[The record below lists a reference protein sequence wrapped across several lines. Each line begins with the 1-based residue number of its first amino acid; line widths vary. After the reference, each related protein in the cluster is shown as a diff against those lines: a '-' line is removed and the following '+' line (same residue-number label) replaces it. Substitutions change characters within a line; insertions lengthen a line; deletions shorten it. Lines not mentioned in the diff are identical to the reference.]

1 MALFVI
7 GGRNL
12 NVVQLYQ
19 NCSTPKL
26 TVQQQDTA
34 KIMKRM
40 PSSVLKVKLARLWQ
54 NAVFLLTNSYHGF
67 AACRDGLVVDVA
79 TLEVKCSITGKDM
92 SPEELVKKKKGQIRS
107 FWHYNEGD
115 NLFTI
120 TIKKTALLYLP
131 SPRSTSCN

>member
-40 PSSVLKVKLARLWQ
+40 PYSVLNVKLDRLWR

-67 AACRDGLVVDVA
+67 AASQVVDVA

-107 FWHYNEGD
+107 FWHYNEAD

-120 TIKKTALLYLP
+120 TIKKTALLCLP
-131 SPRSTSCN
+131 SPRSTSRN